1 MKNHITLK
9 QKIVEILAYVLM
21 WASIVIG
28 IIWSAKLPKE
38 VATHFDAA
46 GNADGYGSPYSFL
59 FLPIIML
66 ICCGISSLVL
76 HFMPPDL
83 WSMPVKVKPEHA
95 VRVYRDVVWMMVGME
110 FCFGVFTLY
119 STITSLCRRW
129 MACLQQHLYL
139 WQFYLELLYGVLSRV
154 CGITGSV

>member
-66 ICCGISSLVL
+66 ISCVASAVWFYILCHPICG
-76 HFMPPDL
+76 
-83 WSMPVKVKPEHA
+83 
-95 VRVYRDVVWMMVGME
+95 
-110 FCFGVFTLY
+110 
-119 STITSLCRRW
+119 
-129 MACLQQHLYL
+129 ACQ
-139 WQFYLELLYGVLSRV
+139 
-154 CGITGSV
+154 

>member
-66 ICCGISSLVL
+66 ISWASAVWFYILCHPICG
-76 HFMPPDL
+76 
-83 WSMPVKVKPEHA
+83 
-95 VRVYRDVVWMMVGME
+95 
-110 FCFGVFTLY
+110 
-119 STITSLCRRW
+119 
-129 MACLQQHLYL
+129 ACQ
-139 WQFYLELLYGVLSRV
+139 
-154 CGITGSV
+154 

>member
-66 ICCGISSLVL
+66 ISCGISSL
-76 HFMPPDL
+76 
-83 WSMPVKVKPEHA
+83 
-95 VRVYRDVVWMMVGME
+95 YRDVVWMMVGME

-119 STITSLCRRW
+119 STITSYMQKMDGMLAATFIFLAVLFGIIIWCIV
-129 MACLQQHLYL
+129 ACVRHN
-139 WQFYLELLYGVLSRV
+139 R
-154 CGITGSV
+154 

>member
-1 MKNHITLK
+1 MKSYITKKHI
-9 QKIVEILAYVLM
+9 IVEIVSYVLM

-66 ICCGISSLVL
+66 VCCGISSLVL
-76 HFMPPDL
+76 HFMPPNL

-95 VRVYRDVVWMMVGME
+95 VRVYRDVVWMMVWME
-110 FCFGVFTLY
+110 FIFGVFTLY
-119 STITSLCRRW
+119 CTITAYMQKMDGMLAATFIF
-129 MACLQQHLYL
+129 MA
-139 WQFYLELLYGVLSRV
+139 VLF
-154 CGITGSV
+154 GIIIWSIVACVRHNR

>member
-1 MKNHITLK
+1 MKSYITKKHI
-9 QKIVEILAYVLM
+9 IVEIISYVLM

-66 ICCGISSLVL
+66 VCCGISSLIL
-76 HFMPPDL
+76 HFMPSNL
-83 WSMPVKVKPEHA
+83 WNMPVKVKPERA
-95 VRVYRDVVWMMVGME
+95 VRVYQDVVWMMVGME
-110 FCFGVFTLY
+110 FIFGVFTLY
-119 STITSLCRRW
+119 CTITSYMQKMNSMLAATFIF
-129 MACLQQHLYL
+129 MA
-139 WQFYLELLYGVLSRV
+139 VLF
-154 CGITGSV
+154 GIIIWCIVACVRHNR

>member
-46 GNADGYGSPYSFL
+46 GNAVFL
-59 FLPIIML
+59 SVFTNYYADFLWHQQS
-66 ICCGISSLVL
+66 GFTFYATRSV
-76 HFMPPDL
+76 
-83 WSMPVKVKPEHA
+83 EHA
-95 VRVYRDVVWMMVGME
+95 SESKTGT
-110 FCFGVFTLY
+110 CG
-119 STITSLCRRW
+119 
-129 MACLQQHLYL
+129 AC
-139 WQFYLELLYGVLSRV
+139 V
-154 CGITGSV
+154 